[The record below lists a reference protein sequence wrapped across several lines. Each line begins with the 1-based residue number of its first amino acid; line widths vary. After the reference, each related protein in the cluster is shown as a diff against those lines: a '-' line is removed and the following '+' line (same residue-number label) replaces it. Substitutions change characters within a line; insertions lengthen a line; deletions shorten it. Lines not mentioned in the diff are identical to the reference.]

1 MAVEHT
7 DQLYIPVRQPT
18 SRQEPRTN
26 GAADS
31 MQLDDTKDKV
41 YIYNLD
47 DELSDIESEEEKL
60 IFLPDIEKRLTKI
73 PKSVLTSHEP
83 STTSSEM
90 VLYNVPA
97 SLSVPEEQDN
107 VRKAIIETRARAR
120 ERQLQEAQAPQI
132 TGSVASGIGNG
143 IQSGAVNGQHYT
155 PAAAA
160 AAADDEDVDAM
171 DLG

>member
-1 MAVEHT
+1 
-7 DQLYIPVRQPT
+7 
-18 SRQEPRTN
+18 
-26 GAADS
+26 

-47 DELSDIESEEEKL
+47 DELSDIESEEERL

-83 STTSSEM
+83 STTSSEI
-90 VLYNVPA
+90 VLYNVPT
-97 SLSVPEEQDN
+97 SISVPEEQDN
-107 VRKAIIETRARAR
+107 VRRAIIETRARAR
-120 ERQLQEAQAPQI
+120 ERHFQEAQGAQGAQRAQI
-132 TGSVASGIGNG
+132 NGSVASGIGNG

-155 PAAAA
+155 PVAAAA
-160 AAADDEDVDAM
+160 EEDEEDVDAM

>member
-1 MAVEHT
+1 
-7 DQLYIPVRQPT
+7 
-18 SRQEPRTN
+18 
-26 GAADS
+26 
-31 MQLDDTKDKV
+31 MQLDDTKDTI

-47 DELSDIESEEEKL
+47 DELSDIDAEEEKL
-60 IFLPDIEKRLTKI
+60 VFLPDIEERLTKI

-90 VLYNVPA
+90 ILYNIPA

-120 ERQLQEAQAPQI
+120 EKQLQEAQALQI
-132 TGSVASGIGNG
+132 NGSLASGIGNG
-143 IQSGAVNGQHYT
+143 IQGEAVNGQPYD
-155 PAAAA
+155 PAAA
-160 AAADDEDVDAM
+160 DEEDVDAM